1 MKMLEFLFVPT
12 ILFMTIVAPIW
23 IAMHYNSSRKSSR
36 SLDQGDREVIEEL
49 LADLDKMTGRIAA
62 LESILDQENPSWRDE
77 HSNSHRDD
85 PSGALKRRSANE

>member
-36 SLDQGDREVIEEL
+36 SLDQGDREVVEEL
-49 LADLDKMTGRIAA
+49 LADLDKMAERIET
-62 LESILDQENPSWRDE
+62 LESILDQENSGWRDE
-77 HSNSHRDD
+77 HAEGHREES
-85 PSGALKRRSANE
+85 SGELRRRSANE

>member
-36 SLDQGDREVIEEL
+36 SLDQGDREVVEEL
-49 LADLDKMTGRIAA
+49 LADLDKMTERIAT
-62 LESILDQENPSWRDE
+62 LESILDQENSGWRDE
-77 HSNSHRDD
+77 HDGHREA
-85 PSGALKRRSANE
+85 PSDGQRRRSANE